1 MNEIAIR
8 DSDHKSRCKTQLAH
22 WISTLSSSAFL
33 LLLLLA
39 GPQCK
44 KSSPPLNILP
54 PATQEGKNTFGC
66 KVNGEIWIPYYQCS
80 YGTSG
85 CDELGFHVYSSDS
98 VNKLPL
104 QFTLVAERSI
114 SDNNY
119 SAFFINTYSGA
130 NITQTGNI
138 YNSLSIWCVI
148 GNDYHTQ
155 SLYTGSMNL
164 TKLDTVNN
172 IMSGTFSFTQY
183 NSPSDSVVVTD
194 GRFDLTFN
202 ACLCH

>member
-1 MNEIAIR
+1 MNKIPTK
-8 DSDHKSRCKTQLAH
+8 DPNHKSRYRTWLAH
-22 WISTLSSSAFL
+22 WISTRSSFGFL
-33 LLLLLA
+33 LLLLVA

-44 KSSPPLNILP
+44 KSSPPPNILL

-66 KVNGEIWIPYYQCS
+66 KVNGEVWIPYYHCGF
-80 YGTSG
+80 GTSG

-104 QFTLVAERSI
+104 QFSLVTERSI

-119 SAFFINTYSGA
+119 SAFFINTYRA

-138 YNSLSIWCVI
+138 YDSVSIWCVI
-148 GNDYHTQ
+148 GHDYYTQ
-155 SLYTGSMNL
+155 SFYAGSMNL

-183 NSPSDSVVVTD
+183 NTPNDSVVVTD